1 MIVVSKKLLIKDIP
15 FIRGQILRLP
25 FQTKRVLQH
34 EFKDLGVKHDLP
46 ANISYMN
53 CCLTRMMQTCGFI
66 YTLLVGSEKYV

>member
-46 ANISYMN
+46 ATS
-53 CCLTRMMQTCGFI
+53 
-66 YTLLVGSEKYV
+66 LLHQITTSQLSECSLGTDH